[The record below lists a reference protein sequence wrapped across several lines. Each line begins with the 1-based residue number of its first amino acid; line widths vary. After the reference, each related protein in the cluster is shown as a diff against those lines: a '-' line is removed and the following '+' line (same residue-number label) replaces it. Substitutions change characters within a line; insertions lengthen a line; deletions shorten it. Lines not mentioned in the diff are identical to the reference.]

1 MESWGCFGLKKD
13 SQKQMPK
20 IDFSKNGENTYFKTH
35 NRLFFAHFFNRRRI
49 WEPLLV
55 IESLINMICGITSL
69 QGRRWACMQSCRR
82 GHNCSSSSV
91 QVLHSLISYYLP
103 TTQWIV
109 DTLICLASTLF
120 KLCSKLSTESEFYLC
135 WDVTFVKSFAKYALP
150 KTFLAF

>member
-1 MESWGCFGLKKD
+1 MRVHELDIINHHPSLTLRFMNIMQFSHFAPLETICY
-13 SQKQMPK
+13 SI
-20 IDFSKNGENTYFKTH
+20 IDQH
-35 NRLFFAHFFNRRRI
+35 NLWNYKAGGGH
-49 WEPLLV
+49 V
-55 IESLINMICGITSL
+55 SM
-69 QGRRWACMQSCRR
+69 WAMQSYRR
-82 GHNCSSSSV
+82 GHNFSSSSV